1 MVPRGVVVAVMG
13 GVGWPLLAPNLLY
26 SVNAGPHQVGSKV
39 EKPYLGV
46 GHIGDGVDGV
56 QDGVLGFVAGKPG
69 Q

>member
-13 GVGWPLLAPNLLY
+13 GVGWSLFAPNLFH

-39 EKPYLGV
+39 EKPDLGV

>member
-13 GVGWPLLAPNLLY
+13 GVGWPLLASDLLH

-39 EKPYLGV
+39 KQPDLGV

-56 QDGVLGFVAGKPG
+56 QDGVLGFVAGQPG